1 MTPSPFHF
9 PVRESASLAPLRSN
23 PLAAQLKPMRRMS
36 LVFSSI
42 PSIAERAA
50 MDELRYAW
58 NASGV
63 SFMYFLNWVGGTP
76 SYRLKTLVKV
86 L

>member
-1 MTPSPFHF
+1 
-9 PVRESASLAPLRSN
+9 
-23 PLAAQLKPMRRMS
+23 MRRMS

-63 SFMYFLNWVGGTP
+63 SLMYFLNWVGGTP